1 VSRPKW
7 PAYYE
12 IRVESILHERWS
24 DWFEGMR
31 FEIVGDAT
39 VLSGILP
46 DQSALHGILDKVRD
60 LGLTVISVRRMPPD
74 EGRQRTEDRGR

>member
-1 VSRPKW
+1 MSRTRW

-31 FEIVGDAT
+31 IEIVGDAT
-39 VLSGILP
+39 VLSGTLP
-46 DQSALHGILDKVRD
+46 DQSALHGILDKIRN
-60 LGLTVISVRRMPPD
+60 LGLTVISVRRMPPG
-74 EGRQRTEDRGR
+74 EGRTEDRGR

>member
-1 VSRPKW
+1 VSRTRW

-31 FEIVGDAT
+31 IDIVDDAT
-39 VLSGILP
+39 VLSGPLP
-46 DQSALHGILDKVRD
+46 DQSALHGILDKIRN
-60 LGLTVISVRRMPPD
+60 LGLTVISVRRMPPG
-74 EGRQRTEDRGR
+74 EGRTEDRGR

>member
-1 VSRPKW
+1 MSRTRW

-12 IRVESILHERWS
+12 IRVEGILHERWS

-31 FEIVGDAT
+31 IETVGDAT
-39 VLSGILP
+39 VLSGTLP

-60 LGLTVISVRRMPPD
+60 LGLTVINVRRVLPG
-74 EGRQRTEDRGR
+74 EGRTYDHGR

>member
-1 VSRPKW
+1 VSRTRW

-31 FEIVGDAT
+31 IDIVDDAT
-39 VLSGILP
+39 VLSGTLP
-46 DQSALHGILDKVRD
+46 DQSALHGILDKIRN
-60 LGLTVISVRRMPPD
+60 LGLTVISVRRMPPG
-74 EGRQRTEDRGR
+74 EGRTEDRGR